1 MSTKQTDSVKG
12 NRLYAESG
20 YEDHEREGETQDCI
34 ESANGKN
41 IPHKNRFAA
50 CILRCLYKQ
59 YINVNAAGKYGIGW
73 FIGHISILFPLFL
86 IFYAQT
92 ESVSFSIPELNIF
105 IETNWARH
113 LIAAIVVL
121 WLCCSPYR
129 KSCCDG
135 SWFEMFFNFVPIEIV
150 MMLNLAQQNFTVFV
164 TVGLIIIA
172 AELFLLVRIKIK
184 ENSSRKSDKVHKFDK
199 VFFRRCTVAIT
210 AICLIPGSLY
220 LLSHGMSAPTYQPKQ
235 DLLELY
241 SASGGGEAND
251 TVEANSD
258 IYQKNQELWSCFKEK
273 NWKKYSLQEKVAIM
287 QLLADFE
294 TRLLRI
300 PSININAGMIG
311 ANTLGYYDDETNEIF
326 INTKHLDRSSAEEC
340 IGTICHEVRHSM
352 QAQIVKSVDWNN
364 SIFQTPYFDELR
376 SWRENQENYKDYW
389 VDGAQEYEDQPLET
403 DARSYEKNE
412 TAKIMSY
419 VRN

>member
-1 MSTKQTDSVKG
+1 MNSEQMDSTST
-12 NRLYAESG
+12 RLYAESE
-20 YEDHEREGETQDCI
+20 YEDLERDRETEEWI
-34 ESANGKN
+34 ESAISKN
-41 IPHKNRFAA
+41 SGFKAY
-50 CILRCLYKQ
+50 ILKCLYKL
-59 YINVNAAGKYGIGW
+59 YINANSSGKHGIDW
-73 FIGHISILFPLFL
+73 YFGHISILFPLFL

-135 SWFEMFFNFVPIEIV
+135 SWFEMLFNLVPIEIV
-150 MMLNLAQQNFTVFV
+150 MMLNLAQQNFPVFV
-164 TVGLIIIA
+164 AVGLIIIA
-172 AELFLLVRIKIK
+172 AELLLFIRVKIK
-184 ENSSRKSDKVHKFDK
+184 ENSSRTADKVHKFDK
-199 VFFRRCTVAIT
+199 IFFRRCAVAIT
-210 AICLIPGSLY
+210 AICLIPGSIY
-220 LLSHGMSAPTYQPKQ
+220 LLSHGMRAPTYQPKQ

-241 SASGGGEAND
+241 SESGGGEAND
-251 TVEANSD
+251 TAETNSD
-258 IYQKNQELWSCFKEK
+258 IYPKNQELWNCFKEK

-294 TRLLRI
+294 TQLLRI

-311 ANTLGYYDDETNEIF
+311 TFTLGSYNDETNEIF
-326 INTKHLDRSSAEEC
+326 INAKYLDSASAEEC
-340 IGTICHEVRHSM
+340 IGTICHEVRHSL
-352 QAQIVKSVDWNN
+352 QYQIVKSVDWNN

-389 VDGAQEYEDQPLET
+389 VDGEQKYEDQPLET
-403 DARSYEKNE
+403 DARSYEKTE

-419 VRN
+419 VRD

>member
-1 MSTKQTDSVKG
+1 MSSEQKDSTKST
-12 NRLYAESG
+12 RLFAESE
-20 YEDHEREGETQDCI
+20 YEDLERDRETEEWI
-34 ESANGKN
+34 ESEISKN
-41 IPHKNRFAA
+41 SGFKAYIFK
-50 CILRCLYKQ
+50 CLYKL
-59 YINVNAAGKYGIGW
+59 YINANSEGKYGIDW
-73 FIGHISILFPLFL
+73 YFGHISILFPLFL

-92 ESVSFSIPELNIF
+92 VSVSFSVPELNIF

-135 SWFEMFFNFVPIEIV
+135 SWFEMLFNLVPIEIV
-150 MMLNLAQQNFTVFV
+150 MMLNLAQQNFPVFV
-164 TVGLIIIA
+164 VVGLIIIA
-172 AELFLLVRIKIK
+172 AELLLFIRVEIK
-184 ENSSRKSDKVHKFDK
+184 ENSSRTADKVHKFDK

-210 AICLIPGSLY
+210 AICLIPGSIY
-220 LLSHGMSAPTYQPKQ
+220 LLSHGMRAPTYQPKQ

-241 SASGGGEAND
+241 SESGGGEAND
-251 TVEANSD
+251 TAEANSD

-294 TRLLRI
+294 TQLLRI

-311 ANTLGYYDDETNEIF
+311 TFTLGSYNDETNEIF
-326 INTKHLDRSSAEEC
+326 INAKYLDSASAEEC
-340 IGTICHEVRHSM
+340 IGTICHEVRHSL
-352 QAQIVKSVDWNN
+352 QYQIVKSVDWNN

-389 VDGAQEYEDQPLET
+389 VDGEQKYEDQPLET

-412 TAKIMSY
+412 TAIIMSY

>member
-1 MSTKQTDSVKG
+1 MDNEQTDSVK
-12 NRLYAESG
+12 NPRLYDESW
-20 YEDHEREGETQDCI
+20 YEDWEIEGETLDCI
-34 ESANGKN
+34 ESADGKN
-41 IPHKNRFAA
+41 IPHKSGFTAY
-50 CILRCLYKQ
+50 ILRCLYRQ
-59 YINVNAAGKYGIGW
+59 YIYANTAGKYGIDW
-73 FIGHISILFPLFL
+73 FIGHVSILFPLFL

-92 ESVSFSIPELNIF
+92 ESVSFSVPELNIF
-105 IETNWARH
+105 IETNCARH

-150 MMLNLAQQNFTVFV
+150 MMLNLAQQNFAVFV
-164 TVGLIIIA
+164 IVGLIMIA

-184 ENSSRKSDKVHKFDK
+184 ENSSRTTDKVHKFDK

-220 LLSHGMSAPTYQPKQ
+220 LLSHGMRAPTYQPKQ
-235 DLLELY
+235 DMLELY
-241 SASGGGEAND
+241 SESGGGEAND

-258 IYQKNQELWSCFKEK
+258 IYQKNQELWNYFKEK

-300 PSININAGMIG
+300 PSININAGMI
-311 ANTLGYYDDETNEIF
+311 ATYTLGSYNDDTNEIF
-326 INTKHLDRSSAEEC
+326 INAKYLDSVSAEES
-340 IGTICHEVRHSM
+340 IGTICHEVRHYM

-376 SWRENQENYKDYW
+376 SWRDNQENYKSMW
-389 VDGAQEYEDQPLET
+389 VYGAQEYEDQPLET

-419 VRN
+419 VRD

>member
-1 MSTKQTDSVKG
+1 MNSEQMDSTST
-12 NRLYAESG
+12 RLYAESG
-20 YEDHEREGETQDCI
+20 YEDPERKGETLDCI
-34 ESANGKN
+34 ESAEGKN
-41 IPHKNRFAA
+41 MPHKNEFTD
-50 CILRCLYKQ
+50 CILKLLYKL
-59 YINVNAAGKYGIGW
+59 YISANAAGKYGIDW
-73 FIGHISILFPLFL
+73 YFGHISILLPLFL

-105 IETNWARH
+105 VETNWARH

-121 WLCCSPYR
+121 WLCCSPCR

-135 SWFEMFFNFVPIEIV
+135 SWFQMLFNIVPIEIV
-150 MMLNLAQQNFTVFV
+150 MMLNLAQQNFAVFV
-164 TVGLIIIA
+164 AVGLIIIA
-172 AELFLLVRIKIK
+172 ADLLLFIRVKIK
-184 ENSSRKSDKVHKFDK
+184 ENSSRTADKVHKFDK
-199 VFFRRCTVAIT
+199 VFFRRCTIAIT

-235 DLLELY
+235 DLLELH

-258 IYQKNQELWSCFKEK
+258 IYQQNQELWSCFKEK
-273 NWKKYSLQEKVAIM
+273 NWKKKYSLQEKVAIM

-294 TRLLRI
+294 TQLLRI

-311 ANTLGYYDDETNEIF
+311 TYTLGSYNDETNEIF

-340 IGTICHEVRHSM
+340 IGTICHEVRHYM

-376 SWRENQENYKDYW
+376 SWRDNQESYKNIW
-389 VDGAQEYEDQPLET
+389 VYGAQEYEDQPLET
-403 DARSYEKNE
+403 DARNYEKNE

-419 VRN
+419 VRD

>member
-1 MSTKQTDSVKG
+1 MSSEQTDLTNST
-12 NRLYAESG
+12 RLYAESE
-20 YEDHEREGETQDCI
+20 YEDLGRDRETEEWI
-34 ESANGKN
+34 ESAISKN
-41 IPHKNRFAA
+41 SGFKAY
-50 CILRCLYKQ
+50 ILKCLYKL
-59 YINVNAAGKYGIGW
+59 YINANSSGKYGIDW
-73 FIGHISILFPLFL
+73 YFCHISILFPLFL

-92 ESVSFSIPELNIF
+92 VSVSFSVPELNIF

-121 WLCCSPYR
+121 WLCCSPSR

-135 SWFEMFFNFVPIEIV
+135 SWFEMLFNLVPIEIV

-164 TVGLIIIA
+164 IVGLFMIA
-172 AELFLLVRIKIK
+172 AELFLLIRTITK
-184 ENSSRKSDKVHKFDK
+184 ENKPKIANKTHKFNK
-199 VFFRRCTVAIT
+199 VFFRRYTVAIT
-210 AICLIPGSLY
+210 AICLIPGSIY
-220 LLSHGMSAPTYQPKQ
+220 LLSHGMKAPTYQPKQ

-241 SASGGGEAND
+241 SASGSGEAND

-258 IYQKNQELWSCFKEK
+258 IYQKNQELWSCFNEK
-273 NWKKYSLQEKVAIM
+273 NWKKYSLQEKVAVM
-287 QLLADFE
+287 QLLANFE

-311 ANTLGYYDDETNEIF
+311 TFTLGSYNDETNEIF
-326 INTKHLDRSSAEEC
+326 INAKYLDSASAEEC
-340 IGTICHEVRHSM
+340 IGTICHEVRHYL
-352 QAQIVKSVDWNN
+352 QAQIVRSVDWNN

-376 SWRENQENYKDYW
+376 SWRENQENYKNYW
-389 VDGAQEYEDQPLET
+389 ADGAQEYEDQPLET
-403 DARSYEKNE
+403 DARSFEKTE

>member
-1 MSTKQTDSVKG
+1 MSSEQTDSTKST
-12 NRLYAESG
+12 RLFAESE
-20 YEDHEREGETQDCI
+20 YEDLERDRETEEWI
-34 ESANGKN
+34 ESAISKN
-41 IPHKNRFAA
+41 SGFKAY
-50 CILRCLYKQ
+50 ILKCLYKL
-59 YINVNAAGKYGIGW
+59 YINANSSGKHGIDW
-73 FIGHISILFPLFL
+73 YFGHISILFPLFL

-135 SWFEMFFNFVPIEIV
+135 SWFEMLFNLVPIEIV
-150 MMLNLAQQNFTVFV
+150 MMLNLAQQNFPVFV
-164 TVGLIIIA
+164 AVGLIIIA
-172 AELFLLVRIKIK
+172 AELLLFIRVKIK
-184 ENSSRKSDKVHKFDK
+184 ENSSRTADKVHKFDK

-235 DLLELY
+235 DLVELH
-241 SASGGGEAND
+241 SESGGGEADD

-273 NWKKYSLQEKVAIM
+273 NWKKYSLQEKVAVM

-294 TRLLRI
+294 TQLLRI

-311 ANTLGYYDDETNEIF
+311 TFTLGSYNDETNEIF
-326 INTKHLDRSSAEEC
+326 INAKYLDSASAEEC
-340 IGTICHEVRHSM
+340 IGTICHEVRHSL
-352 QAQIVKSVDWNN
+352 QYQIVKSVDWNN

-376 SWRENQENYKDYW
+376 SWRENQENYMDYW
-389 VDGAQEYEDQPLET
+389 ADGEQKYEEQPLET
-403 DARSYEKNE
+403 DARSYEKSE
-412 TAKIMSY
+412 TAKIMTY

>member
-1 MSTKQTDSVKG
+1 MNSEQMDSTST
-12 NRLYAESG
+12 RLYAESE
-20 YEDHEREGETQDCI
+20 YEDLGRDRETEEWI
-34 ESANGKN
+34 ESAISKN
-41 IPHKNRFAA
+41 SGFKAY
-50 CILRCLYKQ
+50 ILKCLYKL
-59 YINVNAAGKYGIGW
+59 YINANTSGKYGIDW
-73 FIGHISILFPLFL
+73 YFGHISILFPLFL

-92 ESVSFSIPELNIF
+92 VSVSFSIPELNIF

-135 SWFEMFFNFVPIEIV
+135 SWFEMLFNLVPIEIV
-150 MMLNLAQQNFTVFV
+150 MMLNLAQQNFAVFV
-164 TVGLIIIA
+164 AVGLIIIA
-172 AELFLLVRIKIK
+172 ADLLLFIRLKIK
-184 ENSSRKSDKVHKFDK
+184 ENSSRAADIVHKFDK

-210 AICLIPGSLY
+210 AICLIPGSI
-220 LLSHGMSAPTYQPKQ
+220 LSHGMRAPTYQPKQ
-235 DLLELY
+235 NLLELY
-241 SASGGGEAND
+241 SESGGGEAND
-251 TVEANSD
+251 TIEANSD

-273 NWKKYSLQEKVAIM
+273 NWKKYSLQEKVAVM
-287 QLLADFE
+287 QLLANFE

-311 ANTLGYYDDETNEIF
+311 TFTLGSYNDETNEIF
-326 INTKHLDRSSAEEC
+326 INAKYLDSASAEEC
-340 IGTICHEVRHSM
+340 IGTICHEVRHYL
-352 QAQIVKSVDWNN
+352 QAQIVRSVDWNN

-403 DARSYEKNE
+403 DARSFEKTE

>member
-1 MSTKQTDSVKG
+1 MSTKQTDSTKST
-12 NRLYAESG
+12 RLYAESE
-20 YEDHEREGETQDCI
+20 YEDLERDRETEDCI
-34 ESANGKN
+34 ESAIGKN
-41 IPHKNRFAA
+41 NGFTAY
-50 CILRCLYKQ
+50 ILKCLYKL
-59 YINVNAAGKYGIGW
+59 YINANSAGKYGIDW
-73 FIGHISILFPLFL
+73 YFGHISILFPLFL

-92 ESVSFSIPELNIF
+92 VSVSFSVPELNIF

-135 SWFEMFFNFVPIEIV
+135 SWFEMLFNLVPIEIV
-150 MMLNLAQQNFTVFV
+150 MMLNLAQQNFPVFV
-164 TVGLIIIA
+164 VVGLIIIA
-172 AELFLLVRIKIK
+172 AELLLFIRVKIK
-184 ENSSRKSDKVHKFDK
+184 ENSSRTADKVHKFDK

-220 LLSHGMSAPTYQPKQ
+220 LLSHGMRAPTYQPKQ
-235 DLLELY
+235 DLVELH
-241 SASGGGEAND
+241 SESGGGEADD
-251 TVEANSD
+251 TAEANSD

-294 TRLLRI
+294 TQLLRI

-311 ANTLGYYDDETNEIF
+311 TFTLGSYNDETNEIF
-326 INTKHLDRSSAEEC
+326 INTKYLDSASAEEC
-340 IGTICHEVRHSM
+340 IGTICHEVRHYL
-352 QAQIVKSVDWNN
+352 QAQIVRSVDWNN

-389 VDGAQEYEDQPLET
+389 VYGGQKYEDQPLET

-419 VRN
+419 VRD

>member
-1 MSTKQTDSVKG
+1 MDNEQTDSAK
-12 NRLYAESG
+12 NPRLYDESW
-20 YEDHEREGETQDCI
+20 YEDWEIEGETLDCI
-34 ESANGKN
+34 ESVDGKN
-41 IPHKNRFAA
+41 IPHKSGFTAY
-50 CILRCLYKQ
+50 ILRCLYRQ
-59 YINVNAAGKYGIGW
+59 YIYANTAGKYGIDW
-73 FIGHISILFPLFL
+73 FIGHVSILFPLFL

-92 ESVSFSIPELNIF
+92 ESVSFSVPELNIF
-105 IETNWARH
+105 IETNCARH

-150 MMLNLAQQNFTVFV
+150 MMLNLAQQNFAVFV
-164 TVGLIIIA
+164 IVGLIMIA
-172 AELFLLVRIKIK
+172 AVFLLVRIKIK
-184 ENSSRKSDKVHKFDK
+184 ENSSRTTDKVHKFDK

-220 LLSHGMSAPTYQPKQ
+220 LLSHGMRAPTYQPKQ
-235 DLLELY
+235 DMLELY
-241 SASGGGEAND
+241 SESGGGEVND

-258 IYQKNQELWSCFKEK
+258 IYQKNQELWNYFKEK

-311 ANTLGYYDDETNEIF
+311 TYTLGSYNDDTNEIF
-326 INTKHLDRSSAEEC
+326 INAKYLDSVSAEES
-340 IGTICHEVRHSM
+340 IGTICHEVRHYM

-376 SWRENQENYKDYW
+376 SWRDNQENYKSMW
-389 VDGAQEYEDQPLET
+389 VYGAQEYEDQPLET

-419 VRN
+419 VRD